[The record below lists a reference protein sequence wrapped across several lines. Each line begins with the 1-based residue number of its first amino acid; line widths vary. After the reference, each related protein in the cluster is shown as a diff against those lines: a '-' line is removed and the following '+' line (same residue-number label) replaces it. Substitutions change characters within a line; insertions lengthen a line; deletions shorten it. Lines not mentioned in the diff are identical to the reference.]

1 MRRSLTALTA
11 VLNQETHRCVE
22 GEITMPSS
30 SGGQD
35 TKRSKKTSHGR
46 GKDEEEGNEETKSGR
61 KNLRRQSEC
70 GRKKKD
76 QCFRHGGKER
86 EETASDERKFESD
99 AVCACWLFGVK

>member
-76 QCFRHGGKER
+76 RCFRHGGRRGKRLPVMR
-86 EETASDERKFESD
+86 ENLRATLSARAGCLE
-99 AVCACWLFGVK
+99 